1 MEQHNFSRRTFLKMA
16 AGTAIGA
23 ALFSMPDLSAAKES
37 GSHKTGLSYSN
48 SVSDLAGCKVYLKL
62 ENLQRTGSF
71 KLRGAYNKV
80 ASLTPAEREKGVIA
94 ASAGNHA
101 QGVALAASE
110 YGCQSVICMPKHA
123 PLSKIAATKGYGANV
138 VLHGDFF
145 DEAAAKAVEL
155 TAEHGYTF
163 VHPFND
169 PEVIA
174 GQGTIALE
182 IMEQLSDVDAI
193 VAPIGGGG
201 LISGLAV
208 AAKSVNPKIKVIGV
222 QTENMPSM
230 KVSMENGQAIACNG
244 KATLADGIAV
254 KVPGDLTFSICQK
267 YVDEIVTVDESE
279 IASAI
284 LILLERGKT
293 VAEGAGAVPVAA
305 LMNGKI
311 SGIRNKK
318 VAALVSGGNID
329 VNNMT
334 RVINQGLIRSQRKI
348 FFQTI
353 IPDVPGELVKLLSII
368 ADTSANVLSITHER
382 SQHGI
387 SMGTTAVSLELET
400 ANEKH
405 VEKLMNVLRDN
416 HYFVM
421 LK

>member
-1 MEQHNFSRRTFLKMA
+1 MSEQQVTLQMIQEAQERLKGVA
-16 AGTAIGA
+16 Q
-23 ALFSMPDLSAAKES
+23 
-37 GSHKTGLSYSN
+37 KTGLSYSN
-48 SVSDLAGCKVYLKL
+48 SVSDLAGCKVFLKL

-230 KVSMENGQAIACNG
+230 KVSLENGQAIAYNG

-267 YVDEIVTVDESE
+267 YVDEVVTVDESE

-353 IPDVPGELVKLLSII
+353 IPDGPGELVKLLSII

-421 LK
+421 MK

>member
-1 MEQHNFSRRTFLKMA
+1 MEQVTLKMVQEA
-16 AGTAIGA
+16 QERLKGVAQ
-23 ALFSMPDLSAAKES
+23 
-37 GSHKTGLSYSN
+37 KTGLSYSN
-48 SVSDLAGCKVYLKL
+48 SVSKLSDCKVYLKM

-80 ASLTPAEREKGVIA
+80 ASLTPEEREKGVIA

-101 QGVALAASE
+101 QGVALAASV
-110 YGCQSVICMPKHA
+110 YGCQSTICMPKHA
-123 PLSKIAATKGYGANV
+123 PLMKVAATKGYGANV

-145 DEAAAKAVEL
+145 DEAAAKAEEL
-155 TAEHGYTF
+155 TKEHGYTF

-182 IMEQLSDVDAI
+182 IIEQMPDVDAI

-222 QTENMPSM
+222 QTANMPSM
-230 KVSMENGQAIACNG
+230 KNSIDHGKILTCNG

-254 KVPGDLTFSICQK
+254 KTPGDLTYDICSR
-267 YVDEIVTVDESE
+267 YLDDIVIVDETE
-279 IASAI
+279 IAGAI
-284 LILLERGKT
+284 LWLLERCKA
-293 VAEGAGAVPVAA
+293 VSEGAGAVPVAA

-311 SGIRNKK
+311 SGLHGKK
-318 VAALVSGGNID
+318 VAALISGGNID

-334 RVINQGLIRSQRKI
+334 RIINSGLLRSWRKV
-348 FFQTI
+348 FFSTI
-353 IPDVPGELVKLLSII
+353 IPDQPGELVKLLSII
-368 ADTSANVLSITHER
+368 AETNANVLSVKHER
-382 SQHGI
+382 SQHGVGI
-387 SMGTTAVSLELET
+387 GYTAVSFELET

-405 VEKLMNVLRDN
+405 VEHLMELLRDQ
-416 HYFVM
+416 HYQVTI
-421 LK
+421 K

>member
-1 MEQHNFSRRTFLKMA
+1 MIKDAQERLKGVA
-16 AGTAIGA
+16 Q
-23 ALFSMPDLSAAKES
+23 
-37 GSHKTGLSYSN
+37 KTGLSYSN
-48 SVSDLAGCKVYLKL
+48 SVSDLAGCEVYLKL

-80 ASLTPAEREKGVIA
+80 ASLTPEEREKGVIA

-110 YGCQSVICMPKHA
+110 YSCQSVICMPKHA
-123 PLSKIAATKGYGANV
+123 PLSKITATRGYGANV
-138 VLHGDFF
+138 VLYGDFF

-155 TAEHGYTF
+155 TTEHGYTF

-169 PEVIA
+169 PQVIA

-182 IMEQLSDVDAI
+182 IIEQLPEVDAI
-193 VAPIGGGG
+193 VAPSGGGG
-201 LISGLAV
+201 LISGLAATKTAGCHQGHVVAAVFV

-230 KVSMENGQAIACNG
+230 KESVEKGQVITYNG

-254 KVPGDLTFSICQK
+254 KTPGDLTFDICKK

-284 LILLERGKT
+284 LLLLERGKT

-305 LMNGKI
+305 LMSGKI

-334 RVINQGLIRSQRKI
+334 RVINQGLIKSQRKI
-348 FFQTI
+348 FFQTV
-353 IPDVPGELVKLLSII
+353 IPDVPGELVKLLTLI
-368 ADTSANVLSITHER
+368 AGTNANVLSITHER

-387 SMGTTAVSLELET
+387 DMGMTAVSLELET

-405 VEKLMNVLRDN
+405 VEKLMTMLKDH
-416 HYFVM
+416 HYFVT

>member
-1 MEQHNFSRRTFLKMA
+1 MEQVTLKMVQEA
-16 AGTAIGA
+16 QERLKGVAQ
-23 ALFSMPDLSAAKES
+23 
-37 GSHKTGLSYSN
+37 KTGLSYSN
-48 SVSDLAGCKVYLKL
+48 SVSKLSDCKVYLKM

-80 ASLTPAEREKGVIA
+80 ASLTPEEREKGVIA

-101 QGVALAASE
+101 QGVALAASV
-110 YGCQSVICMPKHA
+110 YGRQSTICMPKHA
-123 PLSKIAATKGYGANV
+123 PLMKVAATKGYGANV

-145 DEAAAKAVEL
+145 DEAAAKAEEL
-155 TAEHGYTF
+155 TKEHGYTF

-182 IMEQLSDVDAI
+182 IIEQMPDVDAI

-222 QTENMPSM
+222 QTANMPSM
-230 KVSMENGQAIACNG
+230 KNSIDHGKILTCNG

-254 KVPGDLTFSICQK
+254 KTPGDLTYDICSR
-267 YVDEIVTVDESE
+267 YLDDIVIVDETE
-279 IASAI
+279 IAGAI
-284 LILLERGKT
+284 LWLLERCKA
-293 VAEGAGAVPVAA
+293 VSEGAGAVPVAA

-311 SGIRNKK
+311 SGLHGKK
-318 VAALVSGGNID
+318 VAALISGGNID

-334 RVINQGLIRSQRKI
+334 RIINSGLLRSWRKV
-348 FFQTI
+348 FFSTI
-353 IPDVPGELVKLLSII
+353 IPDQPGELVKLLSLI
-368 ADTSANVLSITHER
+368 AETNANVLSVTHER
-382 SQHGI
+382 SQHGVGI
-387 SMGTTAVSLELET
+387 GYTAVSFELET

-405 VEKLMNVLRDN
+405 VEHLMELLRDQ
-416 HYFVM
+416 HYQVTI
-421 LK
+421 K

>member
-1 MEQHNFSRRTFLKMA
+1 MT
-16 AGTAIGA
+16 
-23 ALFSMPDLSAAKES
+23 
-37 GSHKTGLSYSN
+37 
-48 SVSDLAGCKVYLKL
+48 
-62 ENLQRTGSF
+62 F

-80 ASLTPAEREKGVIA
+80 ASLTPEEREKGVIA

-101 QGVALAASE
+101 QGVALAASV
-110 YGCQSVICMPKHA
+110 YGCQSTICMPKHA
-123 PLSKIAATKGYGANV
+123 PLTKVAATRGYGANV

-155 TAEHGYTF
+155 TKEHGYTF

-169 PEVIA
+169 PLVIA

-182 IMEQLSDVDAI
+182 IIEQLADVDAI

-208 AAKSVNPKIKVIGV
+208 AAKNVNPKIKVIGV
-222 QTENMPSM
+222 QAANMPSM
-230 KVSMENGQAIACNG
+230 KQSIEQGKILTVNG
-244 KATLADGIAV
+244 KASLADGITV
-254 KVPGDLTFSICQK
+254 KTPGDLTYEICKK
-267 YVDEIVTVDESE
+267 YVDDIVTVDETE
-279 IASAI
+279 IAGAI
-284 LILLERGKT
+284 LWLIERVKT
-293 VAEGAGAVPVAA
+293 VSEGAGAVPVAA

-311 SGIRNKK
+311 SGIHNKK

-334 RVINQGLIRSQRKI
+334 RVINSGLLRSWRKV
-348 FFQTI
+348 FFETV
-353 IPDVPGELVKLLSII
+353 IPDQPGALVKLLTLISE
-368 ADTSANVLSITHER
+368 SNANVLSITHER

-387 SMGTTAVSLELET
+387 SMGYTAVSFELET

-405 VEKLMNVLRDN
+405 VEQLVERLKDNQYNVT
-416 HYFVM
+416 

>member
-1 MEQHNFSRRTFLKMA
+1 MSEQKVTLQMIQEAQERLKGVA
-16 AGTAIGA
+16 Q
-23 ALFSMPDLSAAKES
+23 
-37 GSHKTGLSYSN
+37 KTGLSYSN

-267 YVDEIVTVDESE
+267 YVDEI
-279 IASAI
+279 ASAI

>member
-1 MEQHNFSRRTFLKMA
+1 MSEQQVTLQMIQEAQERLKGVA
-16 AGTAIGA
+16 Q
-23 ALFSMPDLSAAKES
+23 
-37 GSHKTGLSYSN
+37 KTGLSYSN
-48 SVSDLAGCKVYLKL
+48 SVSDLAGCKVFLKL

-71 KLRGAYNKV
+71 KLRGAYNKG
-80 ASLTPAEREKGVIA
+80 ASLTPAELEKGVIA

-101 QGVALAASE
+101 HGVALAASE

-155 TAEHGYTF
+155 TAEHGYPF

-193 VAPIGGGG
+193 IAPIGGGG

-230 KVSMENGQAIACNG
+230 KVSLENGQAIAYNG

-267 YVDEIVTVDESE
+267 YVDEVVTVDESE

-421 LK
+421 MK

>member
-1 MEQHNFSRRTFLKMA
+1 MSNEQVTLQMVQEAQERLKGVA
-16 AGTAIGA
+16 Q
-23 ALFSMPDLSAAKES
+23 
-37 GSHKTGLSYSN
+37 KTGLSYTN
-48 SVSDLAGCKVYLKL
+48 SVSDLAGCDVWLKL

-80 ASLTPAEREKGVIA
+80 ASLTTEEREKGVIA

-101 QGVALAASE
+101 QGVALAASV
-110 YGCQSVICMPKHA
+110 YGCQSTICMPKHA
-123 PLSKIAATKGYGANV
+123 PLTKVMATRGYGANV

-155 TAEHGYTF
+155 TKEHGYTF

-169 PEVIA
+169 PLVIA

-182 IMEQLSDVDAI
+182 IIEQLPDVDVI

-208 AAKSVNPKIKVIGV
+208 AAKNVNPKIKVIGV

-230 KVSMENGQAIACNG
+230 KEAIDQGHILTVNG
-244 KATLADGIAV
+244 KASLADGITV
-254 KVPGDLTFSICQK
+254 KTPGDVTYKLCKQ
-267 YVDEIVTVDESE
+267 YVDDIVTVDETE
-279 IASAI
+279 IAGAI
-284 LILLERGKT
+284 LWLIERVKT
-293 VAEGAGAVPVAA
+293 VSEGAGAVPVAA

-334 RVINQGLIRSQRKI
+334 RVINSGLLRSWRKV
-348 FFQTI
+348 FFETV
-353 IPDVPGELVKLLSII
+353 IPDQPGELVKLLTLIS
-368 ADTSANVLSITHER
+368 DSNANVLSITHER

-387 SMGTTAVSLELET
+387 SMGYTAVSFELET
-400 ANEKH
+400 ANGKH
-405 VEKLMNVLRDN
+405 VERLMETLKDN
-416 HYFVM
+416 RYHVA

>member
-1 MEQHNFSRRTFLKMA
+1 MSNEQVTLQMVQEAQERLKGVA
-16 AGTAIGA
+16 Q
-23 ALFSMPDLSAAKES
+23 
-37 GSHKTGLSYSN
+37 KTGLSYTN
-48 SVSDLAGCKVYLKL
+48 SVSDLAGCDVWLKL

-80 ASLTPAEREKGVIA
+80 ASLTPEEREKGVIA

-101 QGVALAASE
+101 QGVALAASV
-110 YGCQSVICMPKHA
+110 YGCQSTICMPKHA
-123 PLSKIAATKGYGANV
+123 PLTKVAATRGYGANV

-155 TAEHGYTF
+155 TKEHGYTF

-169 PEVIA
+169 PLVIA

-182 IMEQLSDVDAI
+182 IIEQLPDVDVI

-208 AAKSVNPKIKVIGV
+208 AAKNVNPKIKVIGV

-230 KVSMENGQAIACNG
+230 KESIDQGHILTVNG
-244 KATLADGIAV
+244 KASLADGITV
-254 KVPGDLTFSICQK
+254 KTPGDVTYEICKK
-267 YVDEIVTVDESE
+267 YVDDIVTVDETE
-279 IASAI
+279 IAGAI
-284 LILLERGKT
+284 LWLIERVKT
-293 VAEGAGAVPVAA
+293 VSEGAGAVPVAA

-334 RVINQGLIRSQRKI
+334 RVINSGLLRSWRKV
-348 FFQTI
+348 FFETV
-353 IPDVPGELVKLLSII
+353 IPDQPGELVKLLTLIS
-368 ADTSANVLSITHER
+368 DSNANVLSITHER

-387 SMGTTAVSLELET
+387 SMGYTAVSFELET

-405 VEKLMNVLRDN
+405 VERLMEILKDN
-416 HYFVM
+416 HYNVT

>member
-1 MEQHNFSRRTFLKMA
+1 MSTEQVTLQMVQEAQERLKGVA
-16 AGTAIGA
+16 Q
-23 ALFSMPDLSAAKES
+23 
-37 GSHKTGLSYSN
+37 KTGLSYTN
-48 SVSDLAGCKVYLKL
+48 SVSDLAGCDVWLKL

-80 ASLTPAEREKGVIA
+80 ASLTTEEREKGVIA

-101 QGVALAASE
+101 QGVALAASV
-110 YGCQSVICMPKHA
+110 YGCQSTICMPKHA
-123 PLSKIAATKGYGANV
+123 PLTKVAATRGYGANV

-155 TAEHGYTF
+155 TKEHGYTF

-169 PEVIA
+169 PLVIA

-182 IMEQLSDVDAI
+182 IIEQLPDVDVI

-208 AAKSVNPKIKVIGV
+208 AAKNVNPKIKVIGV

-230 KVSMENGQAIACNG
+230 KESIDQGHILTVNG
-244 KATLADGIAV
+244 KASLADGITV
-254 KVPGDLTFSICQK
+254 KTPGDVTYKLCKQ
-267 YVDEIVTVDESE
+267 YVDDIVTVDETE
-279 IASAI
+279 IAGAI
-284 LILLERGKT
+284 LWLIERVKT
-293 VAEGAGAVPVAA
+293 VSEGAGAVPVAA

-334 RVINQGLIRSQRKI
+334 RVINSGLLRSWRKV
-348 FFQTI
+348 FFETV
-353 IPDVPGELVKLLSII
+353 IPDQPGELVKLLTLIS
-368 ADTSANVLSITHER
+368 DSNANVLSITHER

-387 SMGTTAVSLELET
+387 SMGYTAVSFELET
-400 ANEKH
+400 ANGKH
-405 VEKLMNVLRDN
+405 VERLMETLKDN
-416 HYFVM
+416 RYHVA

>member
-1 MEQHNFSRRTFLKMA
+1 MRKEQVTLQMVQEAQERLKGVA
-16 AGTAIGA
+16 Q
-23 ALFSMPDLSAAKES
+23 
-37 GSHKTGLSYSN
+37 KTGLSYTN
-48 SVSDLAGCKVYLKL
+48 SVSKLAGCDVWLKL

-80 ASLTPAEREKGVIA
+80 ASLTPEEREKGVIA

-101 QGVALAASE
+101 QGVALAASV
-110 YGCQSVICMPKHA
+110 YGCQSTICMPKHA
-123 PLSKIAATKGYGANV
+123 PLTKIAATRGYGANV

-155 TAEHGYTF
+155 TKKHGYTF

-169 PEVIA
+169 PLVIA

-182 IMEQLSDVDAI
+182 IIEQLADVDAI

-208 AAKSVNPKIKVIGV
+208 AAKNVNPKIKVIGV
-222 QTENMPSM
+222 QAANMPSM
-230 KVSMENGQAIACNG
+230 RQSIEQGKILTVNG
-244 KATLADGIAV
+244 KASLADGITV
-254 KVPGDLTFSICQK
+254 KTPGDLTYEICKK
-267 YVDEIVTVDESE
+267 YVDDIVTVDETE
-279 IASAI
+279 IAGAI
-284 LILLERGKT
+284 LWLIERVKT
-293 VAEGAGAVPVAA
+293 VSEGAGAVPVAA

-311 SGIRNKK
+311 SGIHNKK

-334 RVINQGLIRSQRKI
+334 RVINSGLLRSWRKV
-348 FFQTI
+348 FFETV
-353 IPDVPGELVKLLSII
+353 IPDQPGALVKLLTLISE
-368 ADTSANVLSITHER
+368 SNANVLSITHER

-387 SMGTTAVSLELET
+387 SMGYTAVSFELET

-405 VEKLMNVLRDN
+405 VEQLVERLKDNQYNVT
-416 HYFVM
+416 

>member
-1 MEQHNFSRRTFLKMA
+1 MSEQQVTLQMIQEAQERLKGVA
-16 AGTAIGA
+16 Q
-23 ALFSMPDLSAAKES
+23 
-37 GSHKTGLSYSN
+37 KTGLSYSN
-48 SVSDLAGCKVYLKL
+48 SVSDLAGCKVFLKL

-80 ASLTPAEREKGVIA
+80 ASLTLEEREKGVIA

-230 KVSMENGQAIACNG
+230 KVSLENGQAIAYNG

-267 YVDEIVTVDESE
+267 YVDEVVTVDESE

-353 IPDVPGELVKLLSII
+353 IPDVAGELVKLLSII

-421 LK
+421 MK

>member
-1 MEQHNFSRRTFLKMA
+1 
-16 AGTAIGA
+16 
-23 ALFSMPDLSAAKES
+23 
-37 GSHKTGLSYSN
+37 
-48 SVSDLAGCKVYLKL
+48 
-62 ENLQRTGSF
+62 
-71 KLRGAYNKV
+71 
-80 ASLTPAEREKGVIA
+80 
-94 ASAGNHA
+94 
-101 QGVALAASE
+101 
-110 YGCQSVICMPKHA
+110 
-123 PLSKIAATKGYGANV
+123 
-138 VLHGDFF
+138 
-145 DEAAAKAVEL
+145 
-155 TAEHGYTF
+155 
-163 VHPFND
+163 
-169 PEVIA
+169 A

>member
-1 MEQHNFSRRTFLKMA
+1 
-16 AGTAIGA
+16 
-23 ALFSMPDLSAAKES
+23 
-37 GSHKTGLSYSN
+37 
-48 SVSDLAGCKVYLKL
+48 
-62 ENLQRTGSF
+62 TGSF

-80 ASLTPAEREKGVIA
+80 ASLTPEEREKGVIA

-123 PLSKIAATKGYGANV
+123 PLSKITATRGYGANV
-138 VLHGDFF
+138 VLYGDFF

-155 TAEHGYTF
+155 TTEHGYTF

-182 IMEQLSDVDAI
+182 IIEQLPEVDAI

-208 AAKSVNPKIKVIGV
+208 AAKNVNPKIKVIGV

-230 KVSMENGQAIACNG
+230 KESIEKGQVITYNG

-254 KVPGDLTFSICQK
+254 KTPGDLTYDICKK

-284 LILLERGKT
+284 LLLLERGKT

-305 LMNGKI
+305 LMSGKI

-334 RVINQGLIRSQRKI
+334 RVINQGLIKSQRKI
-348 FFQTI
+348 FFQTV
-353 IPDVPGELVKLLSII
+353 IPDVPGELVKLLTLI
-368 ADTSANVLSITHER
+368 AGTNANVLSITHER

-387 SMGTTAVSLELET
+387 DMGMTAVSLELET

-405 VEKLMNVLRDN
+405 VEKLMTMLKDH
-416 HYFVM
+416 HYFVT

>member
-1 MEQHNFSRRTFLKMA
+1 MIQEAQERLKGVA
-16 AGTAIGA
+16 Q
-23 ALFSMPDLSAAKES
+23 
-37 GSHKTGLSYSN
+37 KTGLSYSN
-48 SVSDLAGCKVYLKL
+48 SVSDLAGCKVFLKL

-71 KLRGAYNKV
+71 NLRGSYIMF

-230 KVSMENGQAIACNG
+230 KVSLENGQAIAYNG

-267 YVDEIVTVDESE
+267 YVDEVVTVDESE

-421 LK
+421 MK

>member
-1 MEQHNFSRRTFLKMA
+1 MVQEAQERLKGVA
-16 AGTAIGA
+16 Q
-23 ALFSMPDLSAAKES
+23 
-37 GSHKTGLSYSN
+37 KTGLSYTN
-48 SVSDLAGCKVYLKL
+48 SVSKLAGCDVWLKL

-80 ASLTPAEREKGVIA
+80 ASLTPEEREKGVIA

-101 QGVALAASE
+101 QGVALAASV
-110 YGCQSVICMPKHA
+110 YGCQSTICMPKHA
-123 PLSKIAATKGYGANV
+123 PLTKIAATRGYGANV

-155 TAEHGYTF
+155 TKKHGYTF

-169 PEVIA
+169 PLVIA

-182 IMEQLSDVDAI
+182 IIEQLADVDAI

-208 AAKSVNPKIKVIGV
+208 AAKNVNPKIKVIGV
-222 QTENMPSM
+222 QAANMPSM
-230 KVSMENGQAIACNG
+230 KQSIEQGKILTVNG
-244 KATLADGIAV
+244 KASLADGITV
-254 KVPGDLTFSICQK
+254 KTPGDLTYEICKK
-267 YVDEIVTVDESE
+267 YVDDIVTVDETE
-279 IASAI
+279 IAGAI
-284 LILLERGKT
+284 LWLIERVKT
-293 VAEGAGAVPVAA
+293 VSEGAGAVPVAA

-311 SGIRNKK
+311 SGIHNKK

-334 RVINQGLIRSQRKI
+334 RVINSGLLRSWRKV
-348 FFQTI
+348 FFETV
-353 IPDVPGELVKLLSII
+353 IPDQPGALVKLLTLISE
-368 ADTSANVLSITHER
+368 SNANVLSITHER

-387 SMGTTAVSLELET
+387 SMGYTAVSFELET

-405 VEKLMNVLRDN
+405 VEQLVERLKDNQYNVT
-416 HYFVM
+416 